1 MTRDQ
6 RTSHW
11 RKAPAPL
18 LFGAALAIGAAYWG
32 IQSRQRAEAALEQST
47 DAAAVPTVAVVQA
60 AAGPDEEEVVLPG
73 TVQAEFDTPI
83 YARTSGYVV
92 RWYTDIGARVK
103 AGDLLAEIDSPEVDR
118 QLRQARADLQTAE
131 ANNRVAQLTA
141 RRVRTLLP
149 TQSVSAEQNDQ
160 ASSDAAAKAAL
171 VASNEANV
179 ERLEQLVGFERVV
192 APYDGIVTAR
202 ETDFGYLINAG
213 SGNGRE
219 LFRVADTRK
228 LRIYVQVPQ
237 SYAPRI
243 KPGVAV
249 DLHFPEYPGRTFAAQ
264 LARSAQALEPN
275 ARTLLV
281 ELEADNEKGELFP
294 GGYTDVYFKLPVMVR
309 GVRVPVNTLL
319 FRAEGPRIA
328 AIGADGRVVLHK
340 ITLGRDFGTTI
351 EVPTGVAPGD
361 TVILNPPASLETGT
375 VVHTRKDDRASPQR
389 QRS

>member
-1 MTRDQ
+1 VTRDQ
-6 RTSHW
+6 QTSHW
-11 RKAPAPL
+11 WKVPAL
-18 LFGAALAIGAAYWG
+18 LLSGAALAIGAAYTG
-32 IQSRQRAEAALEQST
+32 IRTRQTAEAALVRST
-47 DAAAVPTVAVVQA
+47 DAAAVSTVAVVQA
-60 AAGPDEEEVVLPG
+60 AAGSAVEEVVLPG
-73 TVQAEFDTPI
+73 TVQAEIDAPI
-83 YARTSGYVV
+83 YARTSGYVT

-160 ASSDAAAKAAL
+160 ATSDAAAKAAL
-171 VASNEANV
+171 VASNQANV

-202 ETDFGYLINAG
+202 ETDVGHLINAG
-213 SGNGRE
+213 SGNGLE

-237 SYAPRI
+237 NYAPRI
-243 KPGVAV
+243 KPGVSV
-249 DLHFPEYPGRTFAAQ
+249 DLRFPEYPGRTFAAI
-264 LARSAQALEPN
+264 LVRSAQALEPN

-281 ELEADNEKGELFP
+281 ELQADNEKGELFP
-294 GGYTDVYFKLPVMVR
+294 GSYTDVYFKLPVMVR
-309 GVRVPVNTLL
+309 GVRVPANALL
-319 FRAEGPRIA
+319 FREEGPRIA
-328 AIGADGRVVLHK
+328 TVGSDGRVVLHE

-351 EVPTGVAPGD
+351 EVLTGIAPGD

-375 VVHTRKDDRASPQR
+375 LIHTRKNEPPPQGNR
-389 QRS
+389 P